1 MDRRGSLSQLRHTA
15 RIVRSADA
23 SDSVMAA
30 SAMAAMLPR
39 VASPRARASTADLG
53 TSGRAHELDVHT
65 TKLTHHPRL
74 TGRRLGGRASRRRHV
89 ARLFGGGGQRTARLD
104 PFADD
109 PPVAKDRSLP
119 DVGWEMEVPV
129 TTGKFKDY
137 TLVCSAFT
145 KDDVPAVADLLLGS
159 GMAGFPLEKRT
170 LLVYLGGAVPAF
182 PQGTYLVGRLR
193 APRDRTS
200 ERKKEDCADGVEA
213 ASSCDELDDD
223 DAPMSSWSEEKS
235 VAYGPVVATVG
246 VSFDGATRRRFTSL
260 SPPTDCGY
268 LSDLTVTEAE
278 RGEGLGR
285 AMMAAAEEFARDM
298 RSPWMY
304 LHVALKK
311 PGVVRL
317 YRDEGYDIAGFD
329 PGILGWRGRLLM
341 RKSMGKK

>member
-1 MDRRGSLSQLRHTA
+1 
-15 RIVRSADA
+15 
-23 SDSVMAA
+23 
-30 SAMAAMLPR
+30 
-39 VASPRARASTADLG
+39 
-53 TSGRAHELDVHT
+53 
-65 TKLTHHPRL
+65 
-74 TGRRLGGRASRRRHV
+74 
-89 ARLFGGGGQRTARLD
+89 
-104 PFADD
+104 
-109 PPVAKDRSLP
+109 
-119 DVGWEMEVPV
+119 
-129 TTGKFKDY
+129 
-137 TLVCSAFT
+137 
-145 KDDVPAVADLLLGS
+145 
-159 GMAGFPLEKRT
+159 
-170 LLVYLGGAVPAF
+170 
-182 PQGTYLVGRLR
+182 VGRLR

-317 YRDEGYDIAGFD
+317 YRDEGYDIAWFD

>member
-1 MDRRGSLSQLRHTA
+1 
-15 RIVRSADA
+15 
-23 SDSVMAA
+23 MAA
-30 SAMAAMLPR
+30 SAMTATISLR
-39 VASPRARASTADLG
+39 VASPGARASTAPLG
-53 TSGRAHELDVHT
+53 TSGRRAVEPDDQLH
-65 TKLTHHPRL
+65 RR
-74 TGRRLGGRASRRRHV
+74 GRRSRHV
-89 ARLFGGGGQRTARLD
+89 ARLFGGGGQRTARIRID

-109 PPVAKDRSLP
+109 PIVSSGSSSLP
-119 DVGWEMEVPV
+119 DVGWTMEVPV
-129 TTGKFKDY
+129 TTGKFAGY
-137 TLVCSAFT
+137 VLVCSAFT

-159 GMAGFPLEKRT
+159 GMAGFPLEKKT

-193 APRDRTS
+193 APRDRTR
-200 ERKKEDCADGVEA
+200 ERMREDCADGVEA
-213 ASSCDELDDD
+213 AARCDADADEDANEG

-235 VAYGPVVATVG
+235 GAYGPIVATVG

-260 SPPTDCGY
+260 SPPVDCGY

-285 AMMAAAEEFARDM
+285 AMLAAAEEFARDM

-317 YRDEGYDIAGFD
+317 YRDEGYDVVGVD

-341 RKSMGKK
+341 RKSMGKSR

>member
-1 MDRRGSLSQLRHTA
+1 
-15 RIVRSADA
+15 
-23 SDSVMAA
+23 MAA
-30 SAMAAMLPR
+30 SAMTATISSR
-39 VASPRARASTADLG
+39 VASPGARASTAHLG
-53 TSGRAHELDVHT
+53 TSGRRAVEPNQQLH
-65 TKLTHHPRL
+65 RR
-74 TGRRLGGRASRRRHV
+74 GRRRSRHV
-89 ARLFGGGGQRTARLD
+89 ARLFGGGGQRTARID

-109 PPVAKDRSLP
+109 PVVSSGSSSLP
-119 DVGWEMEVPV
+119 DVGWTMEVPV
-129 TTGKFKDY
+129 TTGKFAGY
-137 TLVCSAFT
+137 VLVCAAFT

-159 GMAGFPLEKRT
+159 GMAGFPLEKKT

-193 APRDRTS
+193 APRDRTR
-200 ERKKEDCADGVEA
+200 ERLREDCADGVEA
-213 ASSCDELDDD
+213 PARCDVDADDAA

-235 VAYGPVVATVG
+235 VAYGPIVATVG

-285 AMMAAAEEFARDM
+285 AMLAAAEEFARDM
-298 RSPWMY
+298 RSPWIY

-317 YRDEGYDIAGFD
+317 YRDEGYDVVGVN

-341 RKSMGKK
+341 RKSMGKRR